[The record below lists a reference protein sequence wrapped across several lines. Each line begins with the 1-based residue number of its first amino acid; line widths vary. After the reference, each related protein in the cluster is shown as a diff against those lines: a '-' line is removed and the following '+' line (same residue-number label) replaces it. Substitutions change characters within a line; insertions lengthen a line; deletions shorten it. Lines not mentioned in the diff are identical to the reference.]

1 MGADG
6 DSYRRGHEHVQRGVE
21 RENRALT
28 AGGEWALQAQCVRHL
43 VLFPQH
49 ARNVVKAGAIPLLN
63 KLTESKVRET
73 RLHAQGALLSLGG
86 SAGAVDIMKKCDV
99 PQYILFMSSMK
110 MVEEEKKVAVLER
123 KAVAD
128 ALKEEEA
135 QNRVPQVGS
144 YKSSGVGAA

>member
-1 MGADG
+1 MHGAASTQGLGAGDG
-6 DSYRRGHEHVQRGVE
+6 S
-21 RENRALT
+21 T
-28 AGGEWALQAQCVRHL
+28 
-43 VLFPQH
+43 
-49 ARNVVKAGAIPLLN
+49 K
-63 KLTESKVRET
+63 
-73 RLHAQGALLSLGG
+73 
-86 SAGAVDIMKKCDV
+86 
-99 PQYILFMSSMK
+99 YIVFMSSMK